1 MANEF
6 ARDLRKRMTPEET
19 RLWAHLRAWR
29 AKGWHFRRQVPLGD
43 FIVDFACLP
52 KRLVIEVDGLQ
63 HREAFH
69 LEADIARGAALNAM
83 GFRVL
88 RIANG
93 DVKHDFAAV
102 IDTIL
107 AVLEDRR

>member
-1 MANEF
+1 MANAF
-6 ARDLRKRMTPEET
+6 ARALRKRMTPEEA
-19 RLWAHLRAWR
+19 RLWSHLRRWR

-43 FIVDFACLP
+43 FIVDFACLTQ
-52 KRLVIEVDGLQ
+52 RLVIEVDGLQ

-69 LEADIARGAALNAM
+69 LESDVTRDAALNAM

-88 RIANG
+88 RIANA
-93 DVKHDFAAV
+93 DVKRDFSGV

-107 AVLEDRR
+107 AALEGRR

>member
-1 MANEF
+1 MANAF
-6 ARDLRKRMTPEET
+6 ARALRKRPTPEEA
-19 RLWAHLRAWR
+19 RLWVYIRRWR
-29 AKGWHFRRQVPLGD
+29 AKGWHFRRQVPLGP

-52 KRLVIEVDGLQ
+52 ERLVIEVDGLQ

-69 LEADIARGAALNAM
+69 LEADAARDAALSEL

-93 DVKHDFAAV
+93 DVKRDFSGV

-107 AVLEDRR
+107 AVLEGRR